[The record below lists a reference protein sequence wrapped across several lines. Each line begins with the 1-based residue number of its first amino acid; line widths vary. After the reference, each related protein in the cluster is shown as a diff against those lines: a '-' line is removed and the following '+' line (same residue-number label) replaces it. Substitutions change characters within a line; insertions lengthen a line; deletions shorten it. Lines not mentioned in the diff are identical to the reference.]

1 MMIQRSRLCV
11 CLFVTKTA
19 TAVAN
24 TLTHQQG
31 AKRDGSRDDNDGD
44 DDDEDGDDDDDD
56 DDDDDNHDDANN
68 DVVCCSVSPT
78 PTQLMSQVT
87 RTANQPFLYHP

>member
-1 MMIQRSRLCV
+1 MMTIHLEIMNANNISLKMMIPRSLLCV

-19 TAVAN
+19 TAVTN

-44 DDDEDGDDDDDD
+44 DDDEDGDDDDDENYD
-56 DDDDDNHDDANN
+56 MDIN
-68 DVVCCSVSPT
+68 VM
-78 PTQLMSQVT
+78 Q
-87 RTANQPFLYHP
+87 RWR